1 MFSIYFVVIVLKVAT
16 RIKLQCSTYPPFHFH
31 FFPILPCRLRG
42 KEKKKKKA
50 GNFATW
56 HYFSNYFIS
65 CMNLEYFSKL
75 ASQEEEEEPTT
86 QHDLKKKK
94 THDLK
99 KKKTHMDYVDFFFH
113 VRLPSLGTWDLETW
127 IPS

>member
-1 MFSIYFVVIVLKVAT
+1 
-16 RIKLQCSTYPPFHFH
+16 
-31 FFPILPCRLRG
+31 
-42 KEKKKKKA
+42 
-50 GNFATW
+50 
-56 HYFSNYFIS
+56 
-65 CMNLEYFSKL
+65 MNLEYFSKL

-113 VRLPSLGTWDLETW
+113 VRLPSLGT
-127 IPS
+127 